1 MPEIGYN
8 DGSYLT
14 QKGNDLIA
22 KLMASGEGLQFTR
35 VSVGDGSIPSGSS
48 PDSMTDL
55 GHEVMDGM
63 IASIAN
69 SNNGEVSIVA
79 QVSSVGVET
88 GFNATELGLWATD
101 PDEGEILYTY
111 LSLQEHPEWIR
122 PDGDAVNK
130 LATFTLV
137 TIVSS
142 VSIVTAIIN
151 PDAFATMADLA
162 NYALIGHGH
171 EISDIAGLQEILD
184 DYGDEIDLLSDLIS
198 GDMPGGI
205 TFSADFATLSNVTII
220 DGVWNQTCLLY
231 TSERAAHRRRIE
243 QHQLLEQLL
252 PEPHPASAGERRPRH
267 RRQPNGAGGGHV
279 PAALQGDARGGVRHH
294 EHQERLRIRR

>member
-130 LATFTLV
+130 L
-137 TIVSS
+137 
-142 VSIVTAIIN
+142 
-151 PDAFATMADLA
+151 
-162 NYALIGHGH
+162 
-171 EISDIAGLQEILD
+171 
-184 DYGDEIDLLSDLIS
+184 
-198 GDMPGGI
+198 
-205 TFSADFATLSNVTII
+205 
-220 DGVWNQTCLLY
+220 CLLY
-231 TSERAAHRRRIE
+231 TS
-243 QHQLLEQLL
+243 
-252 PEPHPASAGERRPRH
+252 PSPRDT
-267 RRQPNGAGGGHV
+267 R
-279 PAALQGDARGGVRHH
+279 
-294 EHQERLRIRR
+294 

>member
-1 MPEIGYN
+1 
-8 DGSYLT
+8 
-14 QKGNDLIA
+14 
-22 KLMASGEGLQFTR
+22 
-35 VSVGDGSIPSGSS
+35 
-48 PDSMTDL
+48 MTDL
-55 GHEVMDGM
+55 GHEVMEGM

-142 VSIVTAIIN
+142 VSIVTAIIK

-220 DGVWNQTCLLY
+220 DGVWNQTARL
-231 TSERAAHRRRIE
+231 IE
-243 QHQLLEQLL
+243 
-252 PEPHPASAGERRPRH
+252 A
-267 RRQPNGAGGGHV
+267 
-279 PAALQGDARGGVRHH
+279 
-294 EHQERLRIRR
+294 

>member
-142 VSIVTAIIN
+142 VSIVTAIGG
-151 PDAFATMADLA
+151 AVLFCLWA
-162 NYALIGHGH
+162 
-171 EISDIAGLQEILD
+171 EILD

-220 DGVWNQTCLLY
+220 DGVWNQTARL
-231 TSERAAHRRRIE
+231 IE
-243 QHQLLEQLL
+243 
-252 PEPHPASAGERRPRH
+252 A
-267 RRQPNGAGGGHV
+267 
-279 PAALQGDARGGVRHH
+279 
-294 EHQERLRIRR
+294 

>member
-151 PDAFATMADLA
+151 PDASLRWQTSPTMRSSATGTKFPTSPACKKSSTTTGTKL
-162 NYALIGHGH
+162 
-171 EISDIAGLQEILD
+171 
-184 DYGDEIDLLSDLIS
+184 
-198 GDMPGGI
+198 
-205 TFSADFATLSNVTII
+205 TFFP
-220 DGVWNQTCLLY
+220 
-231 TSERAAHRRRIE
+231 TS
-243 QHQLLEQLL
+243 
-252 PEPHPASAGERRPRH
+252 SAGICPAASRSARTSQPFPTSPSSTACGTRQRGSLRH
-267 RRQPNGAGGGHV
+267 DGGGSLHGGDRRLSHTA
-279 PAALQGDARGGVRHH
+279 PHFRIGDALPV
-294 EHQERLRIRR
+294 QAA

>member
-151 PDAFATMADLA
+151 PDALARVVDLEK
-162 NYALIGHGH
+162 YALLGHSH
-171 EISDIAGLQEILD
+171 EISDVSGLANTLSD
-184 DYGDEIDLLSDLIS
+184 HAASIDLLNDLVS

-205 TFSADFATLSNVTII
+205 NKTADFATLAGITMR
-220 DGVWNQTCLLY
+220 DGVWSQTGRSI
-231 TSERAAHRRRIE
+231 TA
-243 QHQLLEQLL
+243 
-252 PEPHPASAGERRPRH
+252 
-267 RRQPNGAGGGHV
+267 
-279 PAALQGDARGGVRHH
+279 
-294 EHQERLRIRR
+294 

>member
-1 MPEIGYN
+1 MPRRN
-8 DGSYLT
+8 RATTTAATSP
-14 QKGNDLIA
+14 KGNDLIA

-55 GHEVMDGM
+55 GHRQVMDGM

-130 LATFTLV
+130 LAG
-137 TIVSS
+137 
-142 VSIVTAIIN
+142 
-151 PDAFATMADLA
+151 DLHA
-162 NYALIGHGH
+162 RYH
-171 EISDIAGLQEILD
+171 
-184 DYGDEIDLLSDLIS
+184 
-198 GDMPGGI
+198 
-205 TFSADFATLSNVTII
+205 
-220 DGVWNQTCLLY
+220 CL
-231 TSERAAHRRRIE
+231 ER
-243 QHQLLEQLL
+243 QH
-252 PEPHPASAGERRPRH
+252 RH
-267 RRQPNGAGGGHV
+267 RHH
-279 PAALQGDARGGVRHH
+279 QGT
-294 EHQERLRIRR
+294 

>member
-171 EISDIAGLQEILD
+171 EISDIAGLQESSTTT
-184 DYGDEIDLLSDLIS
+184 GTKS
-198 GDMPGGI
+198 
-205 TFSADFATLSNVTII
+205 TFFP
-220 DGVWNQTCLLY
+220 
-231 TSERAAHRRRIE
+231 TS
-243 QHQLLEQLL
+243 
-252 PEPHPASAGERRPRH
+252 SAGICPAASRSARTSQPFPTSPSLTACGTRQRGSSRH
-267 RRQPNGAGGGHV
+267 DGGGSLHGGDRRLSHTA
-279 PAALQGDARGGVRHH
+279 PHFRIGDALPV
-294 EHQERLRIRR
+294 QAA